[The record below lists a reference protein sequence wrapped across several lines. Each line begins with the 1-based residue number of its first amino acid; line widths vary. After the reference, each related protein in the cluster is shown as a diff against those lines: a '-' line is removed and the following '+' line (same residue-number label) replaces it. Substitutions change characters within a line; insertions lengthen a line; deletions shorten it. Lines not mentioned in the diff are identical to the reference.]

1 MPSVCVSSIVRCG
14 SCSQG
19 SKALGMNSGQR
30 WMTRTNEKPRC
41 LKAACMMSYSTS
53 GTQSTACAM
62 NDAPC
67 TPSDTVSGFIGS
79 SVAP

>member
-1 MPSVCVSSIVRCG
+1 
-14 SCSQG
+14 
-19 SKALGMNSGQR
+19 
-30 WMTRTNEKPRC
+30 
-41 LKAACMMSYSTS
+41 MSNSTS

-79 SVAP
+79 SVAPYGVVLLFSPFGDVGEACFLVRP